1 MIQDPYTTKWPPNQI
16 WDYTREYHHLNSW
29 TKDFKNKKL
38 TVKPGPQQL
47 KSKPPWNNEH
57 SDWTMIECLESIK
70 EVQPASSKQLVHP
83 LKLKLLQSKNTAKQN
98 SNIVESKW
106 GKTSRYN
113 LQDNTKLEVLS
124 ISPNIMETTTSF
136 HTWIYFLVSILV
148 SSRLE
153 EIDRTENPC
162 MGRRQRAAIV
172 SLTWMVENQG

>member
-1 MIQDPYTTKWPPNQI
+1 
-16 WDYTREYHHLNSW
+16 
-29 TKDFKNKKL
+29 
-38 TVKPGPQQL
+38 
-47 KSKPPWNNEH
+47 
-57 SDWTMIECLESIK
+57 MIECLESIK

-106 GKTSRYN
+106 GKTSSYN

-124 ISPNIMETTTSF
+124 ISPNIMETATSF
-136 HTWIYFLVSILV
+136 HTWIYFLVTILV

-162 MGRRQRAAIV
+162 MGRRQSCNCKFNLDGRKSGLIIHVLCKVQIHPNKLKCSFIQKRKKQRNFWKLSCFSCKKFQWAVLLDKI
-172 SLTWMVENQG
+172 LCH